1 MAIRAAKL
9 RRLAAQLLTALALA
23 SLLVSLVLLAR
34 AAQNSEQFGR
44 LQLVILAINT
54 IGAVV
59 LLVLIVGNLFRLV
72 RDYRRHVA
80 GARLKA
86 RMVGIFTVL
95 ALTPLII
102 VYAFSIQFLARG
114 IDSWFNVQIETG
126 LNDALRLSRTV
137 LDLYATE
144 QLQRTE
150 VMAEQ
155 IGGTSEVRLVA
166 RLGEL
171 RRESGAIE
179 ITIFGASSRIVA
191 VSSDLPAGA
200 AAPRPPDELVMQVR
214 QGRPYVDVE
223 PLPSGVGLQVRTG
236 AVIPARTPTQE
247 QRILQALY
255 PVTERLNELGEIVG
269 TTNGEYRKLAY
280 LRKPLKYSFQLTL
293 TLVLLVSALAAVW
306 GAMFFARR
314 LVAPIQDLVAGTRAV
329 AQGDFDTRLPVPA
342 RDDIGFLV
350 NSFNDMTRR
359 LAEARQLAQL
369 SQQAVESERANLEAV
384 LANLSTGVVALERD
398 LRVRVANQAA
408 KSILGAELPA
418 GEPLPA
424 GGGTP
429 AGTAGQQMIE
439 KFAAYLRGRLE
450 AGDTDWREQVVL
462 RGDAGRRVLN
472 CAGAALPGEN
482 DAPGGYVVV
491 FDDITAL
498 LQAQRDAAWGE
509 VARRLAHE
517 IKNPL
522 TPIQLSAERLRRR
535 YLAHMSSADAE
546 ILDRAT
552 HTIIQQVEA
561 MKEMVDAFRDY
572 ARAPDLD
579 ITRFDLNQLVLE
591 VCELYRVRELGLKL
605 RLELDA
611 TLPALEA
618 DSGRIRQ
625 ILHNLVTNAVEALH
639 GRPGGVIDVS
649 TRRRDEEGQRM
660 IELRVED
667 NGPGIPVNTLEQVF
681 EPYVTTKPKG
691 TGLGLA
697 IVKKIVEEHGGHI
710 EAENSADGGAQVS
723 VLLPVDAGRPT
734 SPLRAPRSTESKKEN
749 V

>member
-1 MAIRAAKL
+1 MAIRAARL
-9 RRLAAQLLTALALA
+9 RRRAAQLLTLLGVGL
-23 SLLVSLVLLAR
+23 LLVSLALLAKTT
-34 AAQNSEQFGR
+34 QNSEQFGR
-44 LQLVILAINT
+44 LLPWIVGINLT
-54 IGAVV
+54 GASV
-59 LLVLIVGNLFRLV
+59 LLALIVANLV
-72 RDYRRHVA
+72 RLAREFRQHA
-80 GARLKA
+80 TGARLKA

-95 ALTPLII
+95 ALTPLAI
-102 VYAFSIQFLARG
+102 VYAFSIQVLTRG
-114 IDSWFNVQIETG
+114 IDSWFNVQIENG
-126 LNDALRLSRTV
+126 LNEALRLSRSV
-137 LDLYATE
+137 LDLYAKE
-144 QLQRTE
+144 QLGRTQA
-150 VMAEQ
+150 MAEQ
-155 IGGTSEVRLVA
+155 VGGTTEVRLIA

-179 ITIFGASSRIVA
+179 ITIFGAASRIIA
-191 VSSDLPAGA
+191 VSSDLPAGTA
-200 AAPRPPDELVMQVR
+200 PPRPPEELVMQVR

-223 PLPSGVGLQVRTG
+223 PLPSGRGLQVRTG
-236 AVIPARTPTQE
+236 TSIPVRTPTQE

-306 GAMFFARR
+306 GAMFSARR

-329 AQGDFDTRLPVPA
+329 AKGDFDTRLPVPA

-350 NSFNDMTRR
+350 NSFNDMMLR
-359 LAEARQLAQL
+359 LAEARHVAQE

-408 KSILGAELPA
+408 QSILGSELPG
-418 GEPLPA
+418 GEMLPSA
-424 GGGTP
+424 P
-429 AGTAGQQMIE
+429 EPQGTAASMFD
-439 KFAAYLRGRLE
+439 KFAAYLRARLE

-462 RGDAGRRVLN
+462 RGETGRRVLN
-472 CAGAALPGEN
+472 CACAALPGDTES
-482 DAPGGYVVV
+482 PGGYVVV
-491 FDDITAL
+491 FDDITVL

-535 YLAHMSSADAE
+535 YLAHMGAADAE

-591 VCELYRVRELGLKL
+591 VCELYRVRELGLTL
-605 RLELDA
+605 RLELEGA
-611 TLPALEA
+611 LPALEA

-639 GRPGGVIDVS
+639 GRPGGVVDVS

-667 NGPGIPVNTLEQVF
+667 NGPGFPTETLEQIF

-710 EAENSADGGAQVS
+710 EAENRATGGARVS
-723 VLLPVDAGRPT
+723 VLLPVDAGRAT
-734 SPLRAPRSTESKKEN
+734 SLQRARSTEPKKESA
-749 V
+749 